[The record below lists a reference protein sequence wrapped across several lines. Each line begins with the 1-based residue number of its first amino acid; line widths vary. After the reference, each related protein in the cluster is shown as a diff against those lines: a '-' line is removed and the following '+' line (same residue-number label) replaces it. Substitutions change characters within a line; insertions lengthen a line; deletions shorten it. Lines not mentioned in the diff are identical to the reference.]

1 MGGALL
7 GALGFV
13 GSLTAMAAGLFVVL
27 IGTVVALPSGLGKA
41 KSKVKFTTLFSK
53 SSAVNWLSAARLFLF
68 SARDVWFVVGLP
80 VFLASTLHWSFWQV
94 GAFCAA
100 WFVGY
105 GIVQAIVPGGS
116 SPVGCARG
124 GHRRYGTPLGLRARR
139 DPAGPGGRTSRL
151 TRIRPRP

>member
-13 GSLTAMAAGLFVVL
+13 GSLTAMALGLFVVL

-68 SARDVWFVVGLP
+68 AARDVWFVVGLP
-80 VFLASTLHWSFWQV
+80 VFLASTLRLVFLAGGRV
-94 GAFCAA
+94 LRLR
-100 WFVGY
+100 
-105 GIVQAIVPGGS
+105 GS
-116 SPVGCARG
+116 SATASCRQSC
-124 GHRRYGTPLGLRARR
+124 RRFFA
-139 DPAGPGGRTSRL
+139 S
-151 TRIRPRP
+151 